1 MEDRTMS
8 IRTWIAKGSAVLILL
23 AGPAAAEGANGVRY
37 RFTTVI
43 ESTCDPGV
51 PPFECDP
58 DTLSPFGF
66 SCPAINTLGVVAVR
80 AETNGNFEV
89 SAVQKLV
96 TVNGALT
103 KLIAGQREARELA
116 DPL

>member
-1 MEDRTMS
+1 M
-8 IRTWIAKGSAVLILL
+8 
-23 AGPAAAEGANGVRY
+23 
-37 RFTTVI
+37 
-43 ESTCDPGV
+43 
-51 PPFECDP
+51 
-58 DTLSPFGF
+58 
-66 SCPAINTLGVVAVR
+66 VAVR
-80 AETNGNFEV
+80 AEMNGNSEV

>member
-1 MEDRTMS
+1 M
-8 IRTWIAKGSAVLILL
+8 ILL
-23 AGPAAAEGANGVRY
+23 VGPAGGRREQGAVSLHDYDREHL
-37 RFTTVI
+37 R
-43 ESTCDPGV
+43 PRV

-80 AETNGNFEV
+80 AETNGNSEV

-96 TVNGALT
+96 TVNGAPT